1 MVDLVSL
8 KYPCKQTTKRRQYK
22 IEGVFTPVIRLSQNL
37 ATDFCLVAR
46 EFSELRCLMNT
57 LDCCRYKL
65 NFDKHLHCK
74 SIPLN
79 LSVNHS
85 FNSTVGLSL
94 IFVFATFSRLGL
106 GLQCFASLRGVTV
119 GGHLFLNYCLNF
131 FPRRDGEVH

>member
-1 MVDLVSL
+1 
-8 KYPCKQTTKRRQYK
+8 
-22 IEGVFTPVIRLSQNL
+22 
-37 ATDFCLVAR
+37 
-46 EFSELRCLMNT
+46 MNT

-119 GGHLFLNYCLNF
+119 GGHLYLNYCLNF
-131 FPRRDGEVH
+131 SPEGMVRFTKRVKETLYNPYSIEISMHLIIKNHPGH